1 MLVSKKGSDS
11 GMKKIGEKI
20 IRMCDQELL
29 DDPPILLFDTMYAR
43 PEKSTRLLSQNR
55 LGLKRN
61 QGRLEAMKK
70 KLAEDCIKA

>member
-1 MLVSKKGSDS
+1 M
-11 GMKKIGEKI
+11 

-29 DDPPILLFDTMYAR
+29 DDPPILLFGTMYAR

-61 QGRLEAMKK
+61 QGRLEAKKK

>member
-1 MLVSKKGSDS
+1 MHGLVVIEGMTLS
-11 GMKKIGEKI
+11 GHPWI
-20 IRMCDQELL
+20 INEMCDQELL